1 MPSFSFPTPRPKIF
15 SQSVVV
21 VVVVVVV
28 VGWNCLLIIQRIMQ
42 GIDLVNEYVATLPFQ
57 FFWTNAKIRSLGRC
71 LLLAAVWN
79 LNGSQLFREWQMQH
93 YIGESKEVCVCV
105 CVTVIF
111 QSIVFQPTWPWFHFK
126 VTNILLTNDGPEKNS
141 SSVTTSCSTQ
151 TAWDKR
157 DIFVCVHFKCKIVL
171 ICEND
176 TDAFRNSTN
185 QLKNWNNQLVC

>member
-1 MPSFSFPTPRPKIF
+1 MPSFSFPTPRPKKF

-42 GIDLVNEYVATLPFQ
+42 GINLVIELRCNVALSIFLD
-57 FFWTNAKIRSLGRC
+57 KIRSLGRC

-93 YIGESKEVCVCV
+93 YIGGSKEVCVCV

-141 SSVTTSCSTQ
+141 SSATTSCSTQ
-151 TAWDKR
+151 TARDKR